1 MLTNFQKNQY
11 IYLRSIL
18 LPRTEVKMN
27 ILAIAI
33 AAIASA
39 LIASSVLMGTSSSA
53 YASAIMKFKQHKD
66 NPTQIPL
73 NSSDTAETSNTNDS
87 SSNRR

>member
-1 MLTNFQKNQY
+1 M
-11 IYLRSIL
+11 
-18 LPRTEVKMN
+18 KMN
-27 ILAIAI
+27 KTIVLAITI

-53 YASAIMKFKQHKD
+53 YASAIMKFKQHKE